1 MKAFQFD
8 PNNFQLGSE
17 NNGRFGNINISSTM
31 MDKGGNFYLNNTEF
45 ETKTVT
51 VLRSLH
57 ANNKFTDVTLACEDG
72 KQLRAHKIILSSASV
87 VFDKILMEYSDSNP
101 LIYFGDTSYEHIEYI
116 IRFVYLGEVS
126 VPETEL
132 QPFMETVSKFK
143 INGLYSEEPKHG
155 AYLQNISANTNYAK
169 EEDANEKPFDE
180 DSKMDIVD
188 LKSSGYSCDK
198 CKYKTTTKEY
208 LRIHRRSIHDG
219 IKYPCDKCDYK
230 ATQSSSLWQHNKSVH
245 EGIKYPCD
253 QCDYKANR
261 PARLNSHIRETHDG
275 IKYPCDKCD
284 HKETTRLRLNL
295 HVKGVHEGV
304 SHSCN
309 QCEYRTLQRR
319 YLKKHQEML
328 HFGLRFHCDVDS
340 CDYSAVN
347 SDRLRKHRSKE
358 HAEQIKTE
366 FDLSEST

>member
-1 MKAFQFD
+1 M
-8 PNNFQLGSE
+8 E
-17 NNGRFGNINISSTM
+17 E
-31 MDKGGNFYLNNTEF
+31 GGKFRLNNTEF
-45 ETKTVT
+45 ETNTAT
-51 VLRSLH
+51 LLRNLYTS
-57 ANNKFTDVTLACEDG
+57 NNFTDVTLACEDG
-72 KQLRAHKIILSSASV
+72 KQLRAHKIILSSASA
-87 VFDKILMEYSDSNP
+87 VFDKILMEYSDANP

-116 IRFVYLGEVS
+116 IRFVYLGEVA

-132 QPFMETVSKFK
+132 KPFMETVSKFK
-143 INGLYSEEPKHG
+143 INGLHSDESEHG
-155 AYLQNISANTNYAK
+155 AYLQNINANSEGKSKDFIK
-169 EEDANEKPFDE
+169 EEDAKERPFDE

-188 LKSSGYSCDK
+188 IKAAVHSCEK

-230 ATQSSSLWQHNKSVH
+230 ATQSSSLWQHNKTVH
-245 EGIKYPCD
+245 EGIKYPCH

-261 PARLNSHIRETHDG
+261 PARLNVHIREAHEG
-275 IKYPCDKCD
+275 IKYSCDKCD

-295 HVKGVHEGV
+295 HIKGVHEGV
-304 SHSCN
+304 SYSCN
-309 QCEYRTLQRR
+309 QCEYRTLQKR
-319 YLKKHQEML
+319 YLKKHQEMV

-358 HAEQIKTE
+358 HTDQIKTE
-366 FDLSEST
+366 SDHTESA